1 MVSLLRIRIQAT
13 ILGGRPSSASTLIQP
28 VIQVQTVT
36 VNNSNG
42 VQTYYVLVPQTNG
55 TGQLS
60 SAISASVISSQ
71 SESVSSAPPSTTS
84 NSGNSEG
91 LLAVGITDPPTVPI
105 GVSAVYINYSQLQ
118 IHISGA
124 GNQSGWKDV
133 GTVSGQINLMSVLNV
148 SQTIAVAKVT
158 TGVFNALRF
167 NITSVTVTYLG
178 KNYSAFII
186 NGHNMFTVPIDGR
199 IQVSSA
205 TTATALVDL
214 SPTVVLLSGQSGPGF
229 LFTPEAVGYVVPSDQ
244 IPATS
249 PGQQVGGRIN
259 LTNLKWWEKILEEQ
273 AKFAITGLALQP
285 SSLTIQAVNGGNVSV
300 LFSIAAL
307 SSQFSV
313 NGGDSQLI
321 AVSQMFVVEPNAT
334 LVAVNGV
341 PLIRR
346 F

>member
-1 MVSLLRIRIQAT
+1 
-13 ILGGRPSSASTLIQP
+13 
-28 VIQVQTVT
+28 
-36 VNNSNG
+36 
-42 VQTYYVLVPQTNG
+42 
-55 TGQLS
+55 
-60 SAISASVISSQ
+60 
-71 SESVSSAPPSTTS
+71 
-84 NSGNSEG
+84 
-91 LLAVGITDPPTVPI
+91 
-105 GVSAVYINYSQLQ
+105 
-118 IHISGA
+118 
-124 GNQSGWKDV
+124 
-133 GTVSGQINLMSVLNV
+133 
-148 SQTIAVAKVT
+148 
-158 TGVFNALRF
+158 
-167 NITSVTVTYLG
+167 
-178 KNYSAFII
+178 
-186 NGHNMFTVPIDGR
+186 MFTVPIDGG

-249 PGQQVGGRIN
+249 PGQHVGGRIN

-300 LFSIAAL
+300 LFSIVAL

-334 LVAVNGV
+334 LVAVNRGSTDSQILK
-341 PLIRR
+341 LIVGGGYLLAPGKSVTFTYTGPIQIGGLRR
-346 F
+346 NSQPTLISAGQTYLVSLEGNGRFARGATVAQPGTTILPSTTTITTTSQTTTTHSSTSKSTHTHTTRTTRTSTTSSQTTVSSSSTSTT